1 MSAHLTSREI
11 SEWTAGTRTEEREDH
26 LHECA
31 ECRGELAGLQLTFHE
46 FRESMR
52 GWGAQQG
59 TVPRPMWR
67 TEPPVVSHRLR
78 WMLVAVA
85 MLVLAAIPVYRSRV
99 QPQRVDTVDD
109 TVLMEQIDAGV
120 SRSVPA
126 PMEPL
131 TNLMAEEPA
140 GTQTK
145 TKK

>member
-1 MSAHLTSREI
+1 
-11 SEWTAGTRTEEREDH
+11 
-26 LHECA
+26 
-31 ECRGELAGLQLTFHE
+31 
-46 FRESMR
+46 
-52 GWGAQQG
+52 
-59 TVPRPMWR
+59 
-67 TEPPVVSHRLR
+67 
-78 WMLVAVA
+78 
-85 MLVLAAIPVYRSRV
+85 
-99 QPQRVDTVDD
+99 VDD